1 MFVSF
6 VKRYLFTN
14 YVKLGLV
21 VGMTKQMSNG
31 KEADSELLTLE
42 NHIDLTSFGRH
53 DFSRVNNSLCLP
65 PYLLISL

>member
-1 MFVSF
+1 MIQITGLSLSPHGTSGSLWCSCLLMFVSF

-31 KEADSELLTLE
+31 KEADSELLTL
-42 NHIDLTSFGRH
+42 D
-53 DFSRVNNSLCLP
+53 
-65 PYLLISL
+65 